1 MLSKFFNL
9 DQEKQERIINA
20 AVKEFAQKG
29 FDKASTN
36 EIVKEAGISKG
47 LLFHYFNNKHEL
59 FLFLYDYFTELITNE
74 IYAKIDWN
82 QNDLLI
88 KLKDTVLIK
97 LELFSKFPDMFDF
110 VRIAYEEESPEIK
123 KDLEKQNKEAIANSY
138 LKLFENIDSSL
149 FKEGIDIQ
157 RAITIIVWTMEG
169 LGKQHQETTKAL
181 PLSQINMDEVLLEM
195 DLFIET
201 LKKGFYK

>member
-1 MLSKFFNL
+1 
-9 DQEKQERIINA
+9 
-20 AVKEFAQKG
+20 
-29 FDKASTN
+29 
-36 EIVKEAGISKG
+36 
-47 LLFHYFNNKHEL
+47 
-59 FLFLYDYFTELITNE
+59 
-74 IYAKIDWN
+74 IYAKIDCN
-82 QNDLLI
+82 QYELLI

-110 VRIAYEEESPEIK
+110 VRITYEEESPEIK
-123 KDLEKQNKEAIANSY
+123 KDLEKRNKEAIANSY